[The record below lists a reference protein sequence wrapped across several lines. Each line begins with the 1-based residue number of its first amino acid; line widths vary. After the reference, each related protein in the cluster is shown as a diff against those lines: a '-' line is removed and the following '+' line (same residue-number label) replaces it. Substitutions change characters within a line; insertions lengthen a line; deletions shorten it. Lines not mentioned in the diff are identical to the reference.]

1 MFNYDAILGII
12 FIKRQKGLL
21 ILYFFFYYFW
31 TELTRRDNAVFN
43 KETEY
48 ALRGL
53 VYVQVR
59 NMKGFKPGIAEIAN
73 EIDAPPFYTGKI
85 MQRLV
90 KQGFLIS
97 VKGKGG
103 GFYFDESKPDLPL
116 KTIIQAVEGEKTYS
130 GCGFGLKHCD
140 ENHPCPLH
148 EQYAPI
154 RESIS
159 NLISGNTIQ
168 SLALDYHLG
177 NETLLNRLKR

>member
-1 MFNYDAILGII
+1 
-12 FIKRQKGLL
+12 
-21 ILYFFFYYFW
+21 
-31 TELTRRDNAVFN
+31 VFN

-53 VYVQVR
+53 VYVQVQ
-59 NMKGFKPGIAEIAN
+59 NLKGFKPGIAEIAN

-90 KQGFLIS
+90 KQRFLIS

-103 GFYFDESKPDLPL
+103 GFHFDERQPDLPL
-116 KTIIQAVEGEKTYS
+116 KTVIQAVEGEKTYA

-148 EQYAPI
+148 EQFAPI
-154 RESIS
+154 RDSIN
-159 NLISGNTIQ
+159 NLISLNTVQ
-168 SLALDYHLG
+168 SLARDYPGGEEILWQ
-177 NETLLNRLKR
+177 RLKG

>member
-1 MFNYDAILGII
+1 M
-12 FIKRQKGLL
+12 
-21 ILYFFFYYFW
+21 
-31 TELTRRDNAVFN
+31 FN

-53 VYVQVR
+53 VYIQVQ
-59 NMKGFKPGIAEIAN
+59 NLKGFKPGIAEIAK

-90 KQGFLIS
+90 KQGFLVS

-103 GFYFDESKPDLPL
+103 GFHFDERKPDLQL
-116 KTIIQAVEGEKTYS
+116 KTVIQAIEGEKTYA

-148 EQYAPI
+148 GQYAPI
-154 RESIS
+154 RDSIS
-159 NLISGNTIQ
+159 MLISGNTVQ
-168 SLALDYHLG
+168 SLAREYQSGDTS
-177 NETLLNRLKR
+177 TLSSRLKG